1 MPSKPTKKAA
11 AKPAKSASSVVP
23 FAQLDPT
30 ASKSFESMEKIMSST
45 KNQYEKITADASAS
59 SRQGM
64 EAFIKSGN
72 IMMKGAEQ
80 MMKTLAEIAQE
91 STQRNTEAFKTLMAC
106 KTLNELTETQNRIA
120 QESFDEAMTTCTKL
134 SEIGIRLATDVFE
147 PLNDQVS
154 KSIKKAS
161 ESMAA

>member
-11 AKPAKSASSVVP
+11 AKPAKTAMARASSVVP

-91 STQRNTEAFKTLMAC
+91 FDPAQHRSVQNADGLQDPQRIDRNPEPH
-106 KTLNELTETQNRIA
+106 
-120 QESFDEAMTTCTKL
+120 CTGKL
-134 SEIGIRLATDVFE
+134 RRSDDHLHQAV
-147 PLNDQVS
+147 
-154 KSIKKAS
+154 
-161 ESMAA
+161 